1 MAHSLEVR
9 QPFLDYRLV
18 EFAASLPCSLKF
30 KLGRGKTLLKRAFG
44 DLLPS
49 QIWSRRKMGF
59 GVPVD
64 HWFRHELYDMT
75 RDVLL
80 DQTARQRGIF
90 RPEAVEQLIDE
101 HQSEKFDH
109 AYRLWALLIL
119 ELWQREWV
127 DGQL

>member
-1 MAHSLEVR
+1 
-9 QPFLDYRLV
+9 LDHRV
-18 EFAASLPCSLKF
+18 FEFAWRLPLSMKVR
-30 KLGRGKTLLKRAFG
+30 KEERKYLL
-44 DLLPS
+44 
-49 QIWSRRKMGF
+49 RRVLYRYVPRELIDRPKMGF

-64 HWFRHELYDMT
+64 HWFRNELHDMT

-101 HQSEKFDH
+101 HQSQKFDH
-109 AYRLWALLIL
+109 AYRLWALLFL

-127 DGQL
+127 DC